1 MNNALRNVKE
11 KATQTANSAPKAPSA
26 PTTTGGS
33 IRQLVSNARSTYNEG
48 GAQALREVKA
58 RGTQNTQSTAR
69 TTGGTRLQRVKNR
82 DNIGSYTEN
91 NFRSTPFDPAHP
103 TLRSTLGAMQDAF
116 GSNTKEWQKYFGI
129 FQQETQ
135 NSSSPIY
142 SPYLFN
148 KPATN
153 PKYAAQ
159 NEAATQKF
167 EAQWADAKAKAA
179 YWAGRTDLNLSDDD
193 IIARVNLD
201 GYSEIKALN
210 KDIAQGKTAY
220 FTRSLGYSPDV
231 LYGVI
236 WAARNGGSTGN
247 DLADLTQYA
256 RGVGKGYQRNDD
268 IQARLDP
275 VSERYNPYSV
285 GSTADDLTSYFG
297 VSQFDTDWLQKNR
310 YLLNGDDNDV
320 KRYQQVY
327 AAEQT
332 TLQAEAEYAELQN
345 RLQSWFKTD
354 VDDPDTIMDQLFK
367 ADDILGTKA
376 LDTLG
381 KMDESLRSGKIMTMT
396 RPVEYSYRDI
406 EAQVRQHCEE
416 VKAQKQTAELA
427 NEISEATGAGNT
439 DIDANTNINLSRNR
453 NVQNAMPTMQRY
465 GTPGE
470 KLAFATSA
478 PGYEAYQQQV
488 TDAVTTAQMSPEKT
502 YAMLL
507 YDANQY
513 AAKNYLA
520 AREEEDAY
528 REALARYDEEIADLR
543 AEGVTEEA
551 LERWYPKP
559 ERKEEQFASIVQSYE
574 TAAKLNGENGADT
587 SLLKV
592 MDYLYDNGK
601 DYVPTQWS
609 ATTAFQMLLD
619 SGEYSYEQVAQG
631 ARETIEQKQAK
642 IEEINGVL
650 EKAEEAGVAG
660 ADKYVRNLR
669 RQVEACQ
676 QDIDDAKYFL
686 IPEEKDFKETVAEYK
701 TQAMEAWKGREWTY
715 NRVLHNSRDGIP
727 FAAYALT
734 NAGEYSEWLN
744 AIDTNYALM
753 TDQEKDTYLYLAA
766 TGGNEKAQEY
776 YKYLN
781 EELLPVRE
789 SGELQ
794 ALAQDLASSGV
805 VGATAATAL
814 SVALSPAQ
822 VAGTVY
828 SVIAKMRGEE
838 INPYHGSFAAN
849 MFISSA
855 RGTVKNEIDE
865 ALGEDTG
872 WATFANIAYDAL
884 TSSGDSLLSGA
895 IGSGIAGSLGGI
907 ASKIPGG
914 GKVAAY
920 MADKGASVASVLF
933 MGQEAASGAVM
944 DAKMRGA
951 TDTQAL
957 LMGGIT
963 WAAESGTE
971 FLPMEEILDAFKG
984 SSTEAA
990 RGLVARV
997 VRSVFEEAPGEMV
1010 NELVEGIADD
1020 QIMGAMS
1027 ERNMAVR
1034 EYMANGM
1041 SEEEAERQAT
1051 KDFVSD
1057 ILYAG
1062 ATGAMSGAMSTGT
1075 AWLGGK
1081 LNRQGN
1087 GTETQTGTDTGIDT
1101 MQEAAAG
1108 TMNAQGTAQQTGAP
1122 LTEAQTQRANEILQ
1136 EKMAK
1141 SAQNNETGR
1150 LLNPTQSN
1158 QADAAESQK
1167 MQAFEAFYPQLT
1179 ALSKARLT
1187 QNKAGVSSVISGV
1200 MQALG
1205 LDAETARA
1213 AGQTLVERIGGD
1225 RAVSAMQRILYS
1237 SVEQGI
1243 DTGEAA
1249 KAIAYNALA
1258 ETESGAN
1265 SVYELSFG
1273 SIGSIPAETLNSFI
1287 AESLTNANAE
1297 GAMQQ
1302 MQKRVTDNA
1311 IANMMREVVAD
1322 GGLDGIRT
1330 YEVALRQAEENVR
1343 IARENLERVQAERD
1357 AAAQNL
1363 QDIQAKFAQTPA
1375 DPQIAGAM
1383 QQATRDMEGK
1393 AKVAAEYL
1401 QSMRK
1406 FQTQQQV
1413 AETTLSNAQESAMT
1427 KVRQEAMQRVM
1438 EQRAAL
1444 EAEARAA
1451 DEAARQMLAQAQE
1464 NVAAEN
1470 EAQESAAESGQGYRR
1485 KQFIPY
1491 EGAVPQQREN
1501 TQRETTVIDD
1511 ANLAQAQQIINQAQ
1525 NQADGPGKIRKL
1537 IKNAYLE
1544 LFGTRFDRQKVV
1556 VDGVQF
1562 DNQPYE
1568 VTIYKNLIDKVV
1580 SDPGMSAEKMSV
1592 LGNLEQTIK
1601 NSEYLTSSGVD
1612 RSSQAKKDVVRYDY
1626 LSSGVKINGTD
1637 YNAVLTIEVYD
1648 HNNKMKTYRLENIE
1662 MTPTS
1667 EITTGY
1673 VLALRGV
1680 LPGEHFTSLTSG
1692 TVPGPQGGA
1701 SSSADSVAQNA
1712 ASVNPSVSSSTLEY
1726 SYGAQEGTQRTQAEA
1741 NGPVISPIETARQ
1754 LANDLGIGATLGTRK
1769 MDVSKRGQVPKEVLG
1784 YYERR
1789 AKYMAVREGEASN
1802 FGVTMHEA
1810 GHAIADK
1817 TGLTGTQEM
1826 IDRLAPEFAKNYS
1839 ADNLGREAFAEFTR
1853 LYMQDS
1859 TQAETFAGR
1868 EFMQQF
1874 ETALRNAGIDKAVH
1888 TARDRIQSYEAATT
1902 LERVRA
1908 SWIDQADTV
1917 RKGSLAERE
1926 AAFVTEVFDWTRP
1939 MENVDKAVYK
1949 QTGEYGNLRTTAKR
1963 RNFTDRVV
1971 SNLFT
1976 NALTDADGKIIGEA
1990 FSKAFEGIDAKN
2002 ADDFI
2007 SYALMK
2013 HALDRDAQG
2022 KQVLANDITTQQM
2035 QRQIA
2040 QMEEASP
2047 EYAEALDKFENS
2059 WNKFMQA
2066 WMVDTGMLSQADF
2079 DAMRAMYPHY
2089 LPTQRYLGNEAGYRG
2104 GRGTFTLRSAKGS
2117 DLQVINPLDS
2127 IANYVNRIV
2136 DTVYKNNAALEWH
2149 NAFQTTEG
2157 LGQYAREIT
2166 SDMARES
2173 VNTEDVQAQVR
2184 QILEDAKTDS
2194 DVLADVLNAIGTEA
2208 VAWRD
2213 TGTSKEGNV
2222 LAVQLPDGTKAYYQF
2237 TQEGKLLYNALTG
2250 NGKATS
2256 AQVTSALR
2264 PFARLTGFMSKM
2276 ATTYAPTFAAS
2287 NPIKDIQSSINYG
2300 SWATTYGDGM
2310 FKWARAFYEVWKEKG
2325 EYKNYLAMGGG
2336 GWNAVQTGTRAATD
2350 EYRAKLFKDYWKRD
2364 TKSRIGHVGEK
2375 VMDAITLDRLNEIIE
2390 NTSRYAEYRFGK
2402 HDKST
2407 AEGNMQAFQAAQ
2419 EVTTDFASGGAGKAV
2434 VAARSIIPFLNP
2446 NLQGVYRAGRE
2457 LTGKERGREGAR
2469 MAKRVFNTAMVS
2481 AIAAVLRNAR
2491 GDEDKKRYAMISD
2504 EIKTGHVIL
2513 PNWFNKNSDRRFV
2526 RIPISQDPF
2535 DQAIH
2540 SMVTSAIEQYDGTDD
2555 FITELLA
2562 GASAIV
2568 SNVTLGAS
2576 ELLEDGDVDE
2586 RLNGIMSGTVFGPI
2600 WGLATNQNYYGGQI
2614 ISDRLGELSKP
2625 LQYDDTTPEA
2635 FKWLGRVTGASPK
2648 ALEYLFNQ
2656 YGGYGG
2662 QLLVNTTS
2670 NVMTGDFQ
2678 PLDVVKSLLTS
2689 FHKRFTI
2696 DSAYTNDIS
2705 SAYSANRAFL
2715 TELKN
2720 DVKKT
2725 GTDGGLLRGSLTED
2739 ERKQAYEEAVQMT
2752 SKGGLIYDT
2761 NDEISTLWEQV
2772 NAAKNDPDMTDAER
2786 NQKILE
2792 YRDAIA
2798 DKQMAVNDAMT
2809 DYYNKYVSSP
2819 NLFERMIGGI
2829 QDVTPYTAFEKL
2841 SSTFADDYDRGSDYM
2856 AKSHAVWEATGKDS
2870 AIPHPK
2876 ESFSQGG
2883 VEYTISEKDWPA
2895 WEASYRDAYQAYVDA
2910 NAARWNQL
2918 TEEQKLKVLT
2928 NAHTKAHDAAKAWY
2942 MQEHASEMRQSGK

>member
-1 MNNALRNVKE
+1 MDRSDRSVAHGSKIREEAPRYAKTSAEYAQRRNSSGDSAQRTSYSNDYSGNAGTRQQSVSMPRTTRQTVQDSRLNNLYNGRTE
-11 KATQTANSAPKAPSA
+11 YTSTRNSAS
-26 PTTTGGS
+26 PT
-33 IRQLVSNARSTYNEG
+33 RQT
-48 GAQALREVKA
+48 
-58 RGTQNTQSTAR
+58 
-69 TTGGTRLQRVKNR
+69 
-82 DNIGSYTEN
+82 
-91 NFRSTPFDPAHP
+91 FDPSKA
-103 TLRSTLGAMQDAF
+103 TLRSTLSAMYDVSGNDMQ
-116 GSNTKEWQKYFGI
+116 KWQKYFGM

-220 FTRSLGYSPDV
+220 FTRSLGYSPDA

-236 WAARNGGSTGN
+236 WAARNGGSTGDELV
-247 DLADLTQYA
+247 DLMQYA
-256 RGVGKGYQRNDD
+256 RGVGNGYQRNDD

-297 VSQFDTDWLQKNR
+297 VAQFDTDWLQKNR

-439 DIDANTNINLSRNR
+439 DIDANTNINLSRSR
-453 NVQNAMPTMQRY
+453 NVQNSWNTMQRY

-478 PGYEAYQQQV
+478 PGYEVYQQQV
-488 TDAVTTAQMSPEKT
+488 TDAVTTAQMTPEKT

-520 AREEEDAY
+520 AREAEDA
-528 REALARYDEEIADLR
+528 RATALAEYDEEVADMMR
-543 AEGVTEEA
+543 QGASKEDIEK
-551 LERWYPKP
+551 WFPKP
-559 ERKEEQFASIVQSYE
+559 DKQDERFASIVQSYE

-642 IEEINGVL
+642 IEEINSVL

-660 ADKYVRNLR
+660 ANKYVRNLR

-686 IPEEKDFKETVAEYK
+686 IPEEEDFKEVVSAYREKAKEAWSGFDLFAGFK
-701 TQAMEAWKGREWTY
+701 TQKDGVPQFDYQLATIVNEKTGRRGNHDSGSDRY
-715 NRVLHNSRDGIP
+715 IN
-727 FAAYALT
+727 FLT
-734 NAGEYSEWLN
+734 DNE
-744 AIDTNYALM
+744 I
-753 TDQEKDTYLYLAA
+753 DTYLYISA
-766 TGGNEKAQEY
+766 TQGYDKAQEY
-776 YKYLN
+776 YNHLK
-781 EELLPVRE
+781 EEALPVRV
-789 SGELQ
+789 SGAVAENT
-794 ALAQDLASSGV
+794 AEIASSGAL
-805 VGATAATAL
+805 GAAAMTAA
-814 SVALSPAQ
+814 SVLASPAQ
-822 VAGTVY
+822 AVGTVY
-828 SVIAKMRGEE
+828 SVIAKLRGDE

-865 ALGEDTG
+865 AFGDHTG
-872 WATFANIAYDAL
+872 WAKFANIAYDAL

-895 IGSGIAGSLGGI
+895 MGMGNN
-907 ASKIPGG
+907 
-914 GKVAAY
+914 
-920 MADKGASVASVLF
+920 VASILF
-933 MGQEAASGAVM
+933 MGSEAAGGAVM

-963 WAAESGTE
+963 WVAESGTE
-971 FLPMEEILDAFKG
+971 FLPMEKILDAFKSG
-984 SSTEAA
+984 STEAA
-990 RGLVARV
+990 RELVSRV

-1010 NELVEGIADD
+1010 NELMEGLADKW
-1020 QIMGAMS
+1020 IMGAMS

-1062 ATGAMSGAMSTGT
+1062 ATGAMSGAMSTST

-1081 LNRQGN
+1081 LHRQGT
-1087 GTETQTGTDTGIDT
+1087 GTETQTGTDTSMDT
-1101 MQEAAAG
+1101 MQEAAVG
-1108 TMNAQGTAQQTGAP
+1108 TMNAQGTAQQQGAP
-1122 LTEAQTQRANEILQ
+1122 LTEAQAQRANEILQ

-1150 LLNPTQSN
+1150 LLNLAESN
-1158 QADAAESQK
+1158 AADAAESQK

-1249 KAIAYNALA
+1249 KAIAYNALS

-1297 GAMQQ
+1297 GSMQQ

-1343 IARENLERVQAERD
+1343 TARENLERVQAERD

-1393 AKVAAEYL
+1393 AKVVSEYL

-1427 KVRQEAMQRVM
+1427 KVRQEAVQRVM

-1444 EAEARAA
+1444 AAEARAA

-1470 EAQESAAESGQGYRR
+1470 AAQESTAESGQGYRR

-1511 ANLAQAQQIINQAQ
+1511 ANLAQAQQILSDAQ
-1525 NQADGPGKIRKL
+1525 Q
-1537 IKNAYLE
+1537 E
-1544 LFGTRFDRQKVV
+1544 
-1556 VDGVQF
+1556 
-1562 DNQPYE
+1562 
-1568 VTIYKNLIDKVV
+1568 
-1580 SDPGMSAEKMSV
+1580 AES
-1592 LGNLEQTIK
+1592 
-1601 NSEYLTSSGVD
+1601 
-1612 RSSQAKKDVVRYDY
+1612 
-1626 LSSGVKINGTD
+1626 
-1637 YNAVLTIEVYD
+1637 
-1648 HNNKMKTYRLENIE
+1648 
-1662 MTPTS
+1662 
-1667 EITTGY
+1667 
-1673 VLALRGV
+1673 
-1680 LPGEHFTSLTSG
+1680 
-1692 TVPGPQGGA
+1692 
-1701 SSSADSVAQNA
+1701 
-1712 ASVNPSVSSSTLEY
+1712 PSNSTLEY
-1726 SYGAQEGTQRTQAEA
+1726 SYGGQEGTQRMQAEA
-1741 NGPVISPIETARQ
+1741 SAPVISPIETARQ
-1754 LANDLGIGATLGTRK
+1754 LAGELGIGATLGTRK
-1769 MDVSKRGQVPKEVLG
+1769 MDVSQRGQVPKEVLG

-1789 AKYMAVREGEASN
+1789 AKYMAIREGEASN

-1826 IDRLAPEFAKNYS
+1826 IDHLAPEFAKNYS

-1939 MENVDKAVYK
+1939 MEDVDKAVYK

-1976 NALTDADGKIIGEA
+1976 NALTDADGRIIGEA

-2035 QRQIA
+2035 QWQIA

-2149 NAFQTTEG
+2149 NAFQATEG

-2184 QILEDAKTDS
+2184 RILEDAKTDS

-2213 TGTSKEGNV
+2213 TGTSREGNV

-2256 AQVTSALR
+2256 AQVTAALR

-2310 FKWARAFYEVWKEKG
+2310 VKWARAFYEVWKEKG
-2325 EYKNYLAMGGG
+2325 EYRNYLAMGGG

-2364 TKSRIGHVGEK
+2364 AKSRIGHVGEK
-2375 VMDAITLDRLNEIIE
+2375 VRDVITLDRLNEIIE

-2434 VAARSIIPFLNP
+2434 VALRSIIPFLNP

-2457 LTGKERGREGAR
+2457 LTGRERGREGAR
-2469 MAKRVFNTAMVS
+2469 MAKRIFNMAMVS
-2481 AIAAVLRNAR
+2481 AIAAVLRNAQ
-2491 GDEDKKRYAMISD
+2491 GDDDDKKRYAMISD
-2504 EIKTGHVIL
+2504 EIKTGHIIL
-2513 PNWFNKNSDRRFV
+2513 PNWFNKDSDRRFV

-2678 PLDVVKSLLTS
+2678 PLDVAKSLLTS

-2715 TELKN
+2715 TTLKN
-2720 DVKKT
+2720 DVQKT
-2725 GTDGGLLRGSLTED
+2725 GTDGGLLRGGLTED
-2739 ERKQAYEEAVQMT
+2739 ERKQAYEAAVQMT
-2752 SKGGLIYDT
+2752 GKGGLIYET
-2761 NDEISTLWEQV
+2761 NGEISELWKQV
-2772 NAAKNDPDMTDAER
+2772 TAAKNDPDMTDAER
-2786 NQKILE
+2786 NWKILE
-2792 YRDAIA
+2792 CRDAIA

-2809 DYYNKYVSSP
+2809 DYYNKYVNSP

-2841 SSTFADDYDRGSDYM
+2841 SSTFADDYDKGSDYM
-2856 AKSHAVWEATGKDS
+2856 MKSHAVWEATGKDS

-2883 VEYTISEKDWPA
+2883 VEYTISEADWPA
-2895 WEASYRDAYQAYVDA
+2895 WEASYRDAYQAYVDE
-2910 NAARWNQL
+2910 NAAKWNQL

-2928 NAHTKAHDAAKAWY
+2928 NAHKEGHDAAKAWY
-2942 MQEHASEMRQSGK
+2942 VKEHASEMRQSGK